1 MAACGLT
8 SVSFMHQEIKLV
20 LRQSSYAVRMA
31 QPRDSERIAELA
43 EQLAYPCTGKEV
55 RERLSQMQDAN
66 QYAVLVA
73 ELPTGQIAGWIGL
86 YVFRAVELETVA
98 EISGL
103 IVDENIRSCGIGKM
117 LLDAAEEWA
126 RHVGC
131 RVISVRSNVKRDRA
145 HQFYTNNGYEHV
157 KTQKELRK
165 KV

>member
-8 SVSFMHQEIKLV
+8 TVSFMHQEIKLV

-43 EQLAYPCTGKEV
+43 GQLGYPCTGKEV

-117 LLDAAEEWA
+117 LLDAADEWA
-126 RHVGC
+126 RRVGC

-145 HQFYTNNGYEHV
+145 HQFYTNNGYEPV